1 VRCIA
6 ISKCSPQDRKGSS
19 AQCSFCRNN
28 ALVDYLGCVCMETH
42 KTQILYIWKQNRTRQ
57 ESIDLHHQALQLVP
71 THFLYCCCPW
81 LEISSRGG
89 AVNSGTAY
97 GRGLDKQYD
106 FKVHHVQLINSAKLN
121 ISKIHFQY
129 LEFDST
135 FNIFN
140 NIEFF
145 NHLF

>member
-1 VRCIA
+1 
-6 ISKCSPQDRKGSS
+6 
-19 AQCSFCRNN
+19 
-28 ALVDYLGCVCMETH
+28 
-42 KTQILYIWKQNRTRQ
+42 
-57 ESIDLHHQALQLVP
+57 
-71 THFLYCCCPW
+71 
-81 LEISSRGG
+81 
-89 AVNSGTAY
+89 VNSGTAY